1 MVVQIGL
8 SVTLLV
14 VAGLFARTVALLLD
28 EGAGVEPT
36 RALVVRVVLG
46 DTPILDASERDHR
59 LVEEMVA
66 RPHGYL
72 GSTDCASQTTL
83 STANPG
89 FPIWLWYFW
98 PSDQS
103 SRLDCRGFP
112 EKKQAT
118 EGDTQW
124 VHDRPS
130 PFSSRS
136 TDF

>member
-1 MVVQIGL
+1 MPHFLHHSEEGGLSGHVFYCTPLAGNVRSFLMVVQSGL

-72 GSTDCASQTTL
+72 GSTDCASQTD
-83 STANPG
+83 S
-89 FPIWLWYFW
+89 
-98 PSDQS
+98 
-103 SRLDCRGFP
+103 
-112 EKKQAT
+112 
-118 EGDTQW
+118 
-124 VHDRPS
+124 
-130 PFSSRS
+130 
-136 TDF
+136 